1 MSIKINVSALHHYTD
16 GQQVVEVN
24 GSTVGQCLDQ
34 LVKQFPGIAPCL
46 FDKDDKLH
54 SDIDIYTNG
63 KSAYPEELAK
73 LVKDGDELHIT
84 FLIGGG

>member
-1 MSIKINVSALHHYTD
+1 MSIKINVSTLHQYTN

-24 GSTVGQCLDQ
+24 ESTVGQCLDQ
-34 LVKQFPGIAPCL
+34 LVKQFPSIALCL
-46 FDKDDKLH
+46 FDKDGKLH
-54 SDIDIYTNG
+54 SDIDIYANG
-63 KSAYPEELAK
+63 KSTYPEELAK